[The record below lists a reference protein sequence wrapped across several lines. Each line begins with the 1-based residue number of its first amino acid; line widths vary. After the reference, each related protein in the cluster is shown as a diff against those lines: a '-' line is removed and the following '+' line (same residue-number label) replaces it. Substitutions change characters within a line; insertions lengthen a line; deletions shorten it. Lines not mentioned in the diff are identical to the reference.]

1 MSDSHLRG
9 PEALASPWASL
20 TAALEARTGS
30 WLVFHRGKDAPFELT
45 GPAALALARHW
56 AKALADAGVRVG
68 DRVGVLQPNSPDFI
82 GAYFG
87 ASMLGAAAVPIPWP
101 VVEGAPERTRDDAA
115 HVLARAQLKVLATT
129 PAMANCDWPVR
140 LVTAPAD
147 EPWLSPAPD
156 DAEAPAFVQFTSG
169 STGTPRGAVL
179 SHRAALASAIAMG
192 ATLGLGPADVGVS
205 WIPFFHDM
213 GLVGVVL
220 CSLVTG
226 FTVHVLRPAE
236 FLLRPSRWFE
246 LISRTRATITVGPN
260 FGYDLAARRGAN
272 VAGLDLSSL
281 KLALNGSEPIHRA
294 TLDAV
299 ARAFGPMGYDA
310 KAMAPVY
317 GLAEAT
323 LGVSFAL
330 GASAG
335 PDLSWQ
341 ARQVVCCGRPLAG
354 VEIKLVREG
363 VEVPAGVEGE
373 VCVRGPSLM
382 SGYYQDAEATAAAL
396 REGWLF
402 TGDLGV
408 VHEGR
413 LHLTGREKELII
425 KSGRKF
431 HPYDIERVVSETVE
445 TTPNGVAAF
454 SRPDDQA
461 GTEALIIV
469 VELRRIAAAV
479 EATDAV
485 RARLMDKLGVR
496 ADRIEFVPAGALPR
510 TTSGKVKRRECVT
523 LFGGG
528 PAVPQTPSVLP

>member
-1 MSDSHLRG
+1 MSSSHLRG
-9 PEALASPWASL
+9 PPALVCPWASL
-20 TAALEARTGS
+20 AAALEARRGA
-30 WLVFHRGKDAPFELT
+30 WLVFHRGKDTPLELD
-45 GPAALALARHW
+45 GPAALELARRW
-56 AKALADAGVRVG
+56 ATSLAEAGVKPG

-87 ASMLGAAAVPIPWP
+87 ASMLGAAAVPLPWP
-101 VVEGAPERTRDDAA
+101 VVEGAPERTRDDSV
-115 HVLARAQLKVLATT
+115 HVLNRAQLKVLATT
-129 PAMANCDWPVR
+129 PAMAACAWPVP
-140 LVTAPAD
+140 LLTAPA
-147 EPWLSPAPD
+147 ERAQFTRAPD
-156 DAEAPAFVQFTSG
+156 DGAAPAFIQFTSG

-179 SHRAALASAIAMG
+179 SHQAALASAMAMG
-192 ATLGLGPADVGVS
+192 VTLGLGPSDVGVS

-226 FTVHVLRPAE
+226 FSVNVLRPAE

-246 LISRTRATITVGPN
+246 LVSRTRASITVGPN

-272 VAGLDLSSL
+272 VPGLDLSGL

-294 TLDAV
+294 TLDSV
-299 ARAFGPMGYDA
+299 AKAFGPMGYA
-310 KAMAPVY
+310 AQAMAPVY

-323 LGVSFAL
+323 LGVTFAL
-330 GASAG
+330 GDGAG
-335 PDLSWQ
+335 PDFKFGE
-341 ARQVVCCGRPLAG
+341 RHVICCGTPLAG
-354 VEIKLVREG
+354 MEVKLVRDG
-363 VEVPAGVEGE
+363 ATVPLGHEGE

-382 SGYYQDAEATAAAL
+382 TGYYDDPEATSAAL
-396 REGWLF
+396 REGWLH

-408 VHEGR
+408 MHEGR

-454 SRPDDQA
+454 SRPDDRA
-461 GTEALIIV
+461 GTEELIIV
-469 VELRRIAAAV
+469 VELRRISAAA
-479 EATDAV
+479 EATDTV
-485 RARLMDKLGVR
+485 RARLMDRLGVR
-496 ADRIEFVPAGALPR
+496 ADRIEFVPAGELPR

-523 LFGGG
+523 RFGGG
-528 PAVPQTPSVLP
+528 QA